1 MKWAF
6 IGLGA
11 AIAVAAIVGTAAAAF
26 HKHREQDND
35 AIDGGVVKRYRLDVP
50 AIIESTEITEFRCT
64 ISTLAVY
71 EPGELGNRV
80 YKLNAVLQDGEVLVN
95 YDWRTRS
102 GDSAR
107 DEYRADAD
115 FMVRLQEIVTTYDL
129 SRNNGYYHTVS
140 GLPNMY
146 GDSLYVIYASGE
158 RIDIH
163 DNQSGFLPHDSQL
176 ALVKLFGVALE
187 ETESAEN

>member
-1 MKWAF
+1 MKWVY
-6 IGLGA
+6 IGIGA
-11 AIAVAAIVGTAAAAF
+11 ALAAAMIAGGLIALD
-26 HKHREQDND
+26 RRRRNQNSDD
-35 AIDGGVVKRYRLDVP
+35 IDGGVVKRYRLDVP
-50 AIIESTEITEFRCT
+50 AVIESTEIAEFHCT
-64 ISTLAVY
+64 ISTLATY

-80 YKLNAVLQDGEVLVN
+80 YTLDAVLRDGEVLVK
-95 YDWRTRS
+95 YDWYTRS
-102 GDSAR
+102 GDSAK
-107 DEYRADAD
+107 DEYRAGVD

-129 SRNNGYYHTVS
+129 SRNNGYYHIVS

-187 ETESAEN
+187 ETESD